1 MPDTKIAP
9 RHIAA
14 LPPWSRN
21 ARTQLKKQVQ
31 QIADSIRKFG
41 FTYPVLIDEAGTIL
55 AGHGRVW
62 QLGAHRLICGDALDP
77 NVVATLIAG
86 EQTRMIFIDPPYN
99 VPIYGHVGGS
109 GKTKHR
115 VRWQAYAKDDAEQLV
130 GGGPVDAQCPEAAE

>member
-1 MPDTKIAP
+1 M
-9 RHIAA
+9 
-14 LPPWSRN
+14 
-21 ARTQLKKQVQ
+21 
-31 QIADSIRKFG
+31 
-41 FTYPVLIDEAGTIL
+41 
-55 AGHGRVW
+55 
-62 QLGAHRLICGDALDP
+62 ICGDALDP